1 MPTSCTRSNCYLP
14 PFLFFFS
21 FLPPRRTQARNV
33 VHERQQHQLL
43 QHISGFYPAL
53 PHPPPVDFHDGPP
66 PPPPPTFQNSCVRP
80 WMVVLLVVLRPYG
93 NAWEQALRLDVRV
106 SYRICSA
113 ADPGGGHSGHVPPPP
128 PPPFINKF
136 ITFRAAFYNI
146 AARLRCLLISARMNS
161 TTVLYPGPPDTR
173 SYFPPPRP
181 SYRARNQ
188 QHPPPPPPPA
198 LRFGPESDS
207 TPP

>member
-1 MPTSCTRSNCYLP
+1 MLIASIALLDGIPAQVRKTAPCIQSVIRSVTCWQSHEYPPCCACELTSTKHTFVRHPCTRVSNNITYH
-14 PFLFFFS
+14 
-21 FLPPRRTQARNV
+21 RTIS
-33 VHERQQHQLL
+33 
-43 QHISGFYPAL
+43 HITTKVPATVGSVL
-53 PHPPPVDFHDGPP
+53 
-66 PPPPPTFQNSCVRP
+66 C
-80 WMVVLLVVLRPYG
+80 MVIP
-93 NAWEQALRLDVRV
+93 
-106 SYRICSA
+106 A

-173 SYFPPPRP
+173 SYSPPPRP

-188 QHPPPPPPPA
+188 QHPPPPPRSSFWA
-198 LRFGPESDS
+198 RI
-207 TPP
+207 

>member
-1 MPTSCTRSNCYLP
+1 MGDLQAVRRSMDQLCEITRSEANNYNET
-14 PFLFFFS
+14 
-21 FLPPRRTQARNV
+21 RD
-33 VHERQQHQLL
+33 H
-43 QHISGFYPAL
+43 
-53 PHPPPVDFHDGPP
+53 
-66 PPPPPTFQNSCVRP
+66 
-80 WMVVLLVVLRPYG
+80 VVLESLEHHLELLYRHVIVLPD
-93 NAWEQALRLDVRV
+93 ADDSTV
-106 SYRICSA
+106 SSAA

-188 QHPPPPPPPA
+188 QHPPPP
-198 LRFGPESDS
+198 
-207 TPP
+207 